1 MRSEYDTIHLMNAD
15 YAGYGEK
22 SFNINVLK
30 AYAKEYLNTKK
41 CEETD
46 RTFCYMV
53 LNSMEGIDRS
63 IIENY
68 IAFKEGKL
76 KGTYLS
82 NKEIYTGL
90 LDILS
95 SAKGPDGHRTTGF
108 MQRKILVD

>member
-1 MRSEYDTIHLMNAD
+1 MNAD

-22 SFNINVLK
+22 SFNIDVLK

-53 LNSMEGIDRS
+53 LNI
-63 IIENY
+63 
-68 IAFKEGKL
+68 KEGKL
-76 KGTYLS
+76 KGTHLS
-82 NKEIYTGL
+82 NKEIYIGI

-95 SAKGPDGHRTTGF
+95 SAKDPDGHRTIGF
-108 MQRKILVD
+108 SPKKILVE